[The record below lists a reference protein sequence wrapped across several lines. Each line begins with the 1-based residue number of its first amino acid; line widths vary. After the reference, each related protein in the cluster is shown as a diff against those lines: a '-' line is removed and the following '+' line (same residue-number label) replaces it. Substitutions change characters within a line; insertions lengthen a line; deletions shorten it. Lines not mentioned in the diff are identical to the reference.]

1 MKNVFEPFRIKM
13 VEPIKM
19 TTREER
25 ELYLKEAKNN
35 IFLIKAENVL
45 VDLLTDSGTGAM
57 SAAQWGSMME
67 GDESYAGGKSFYE
80 FEEVVRDLTDFK
92 YIFPTHQGRAAEK
105 ILFTVIGGEGKTI
118 PNNTH
123 FDTTRA
129 NIEFTKT
136 KAVDLV
142 IAEGKDPSLEH
153 PFKGNMDLE
162 RLESLFLEE
171 QGNIPLCM
179 LTITNNSGGGQ
190 PVSMKNIRETKE
202 LCTRYGI
209 PLFLDACRFAENAY
223 FIKIREE
230 GYSDTQIVDI
240 VREMFSYSDGCTMS
254 AKKDAIVNM
263 GGFLAF
269 NDDTIADPVR
279 NLGILTEGYP
289 TYGGLAGRDLAAIAQ
304 GLREVVQEDYLEYR
318 IESTR
323 YLGESLV
330 AAGIPVV
337 RPIGGHAV
345 YIDAKA
351 MLPHIPVHEFPAQ
364 SLACALYLEGGVRGV
379 EIGSVMFGGIDPST
393 GKERFSEMELLRLA
407 IPRRVYTKSHIDYV
421 IEILTNINEHK
432 NDLKGV
438 RITKEP
444 PFLRHFT
451 AEMELL

>member
-1 MKNVFEPFRIKM
+1 
-13 VEPIKM
+13 
-19 TTREER
+19 
-25 ELYLKEAKNN
+25 
-35 IFLIKAENVL
+35 
-45 VDLLTDSGTGAM
+45 
-57 SAAQWGSMME
+57 
-67 GDESYAGGKSFYE
+67 
-80 FEEVVRDLTDFK
+80 
-92 YIFPTHQGRAAEK
+92 
-105 ILFTVIGGEGKTI
+105 
-118 PNNTH
+118 
-123 FDTTRA
+123 
-129 NIEFTKT
+129 
-136 KAVDLV
+136 
-142 IAEGKDPSLEH
+142 
-153 PFKGNMDLE
+153 
-162 RLESLFLEE
+162 
-171 QGNIPLCM
+171 
-179 LTITNNSGGGQ
+179 
-190 PVSMKNIRETKE
+190 MKNIRETKE

-230 GYSDTQIVDI
+230 GYSDTPIVDI

-323 YLGESLV
+323 YLGDSLV